1 MTRGIKEISDFL
13 LDNVEEHTADIAAF
27 TATHFGISRQ
37 RAHAYI
43 AREIKKGKL
52 ISVGHT
58 RWTRYFLAGGKYIE
72 FASKMKS
79 DLAEDQVLT
88 KYVKPM
94 VLNYPENIR
103 NICYYGFAEIFN
115 NAIDHSEG
123 DLIYTQIEIKNRKL
137 CIRIMDNGIGIFKK
151 IERALNLT
159 SPREAILHLSKGKFT
174 TDPSKHTGEGIFFT
188 SRIFDSFSIFSDDM
202 YYTFIGEDWFLSSEK
217 KESFGKGTSINMFIS
232 LESKRTA
239 KEIMDK
245 YTDKEIGFGK
255 TIVAVALSADPN
267 DPHISR
273 SQAKRLL
280 LGLEKFKEVVL
291 DFKGVKSIGPA
302 FVDEI
307 FRVFQNEHP
316 EIRIHY
322 FNASEEFD
330 EVIKRGLPRK
340 S

>member
-1 MTRGIKEISDFL
+1 MSRGITEIADFVL
-13 LDNVEEHTADIAAF
+13 KNIEEHPADIAAF
-27 TATHFGISRQ
+27 AASYFGISRQ

-43 AREIKKGKL
+43 AREIKKGR
-52 ISVGHT
+52 IIPVGRT
-58 RWTRYFLAGGKYIE
+58 RWTRYFLAGGKHIE
-72 FASKMKS
+72 FALKIRPG
-79 DLAEDQVLT
+79 LAEDQVWT

-103 NICYYGFAEIFN
+103 YISYYGFAEIFN

-123 DLIYTQIEIKNRKL
+123 DLIYAQIDIKNGNL
-137 CIRIMDNGIGIFKK
+137 CIKIMDNGIGIFKK
-151 IERALNLT
+151 IERALDLT
-159 SPREAILHLSKGKFT
+159 SSREAILHLSKGKFT

-188 SRIFDSFSIFSDDM
+188 SRIFDRFSIFSEDM
-202 YYTFIGEDWFLSSEK
+202 YYTFTGEDWFLSSEK
-217 KESFGKGTSINMFIS
+217 KEPFGQGTSINMAIS
-232 LESKRTA
+232 LESKKTA
-239 KEIMDK
+239 KEIMDQ

-280 LGLEKFKEVVL
+280 LGLEKFREVVL
-291 DFKGVKSIGPA
+291 DFKGVNSVGPA
-302 FVDEI
+302 FVDEV

-322 FNASEEFD
+322 FNGSN
-330 EVIKRGLPRK
+330 EVNEAIKRGLPK
-340 S
+340 